1 MTRPLLPAD
10 ARHAEVPSA
19 FPAPTLATELTG
31 TWRLVRLALRRDR
44 VLLPVWVAGTVA
56 LLVLTVVSIVGLYQ
70 TEADRLQYATVA
82 ATNAVARAV
91 DGPMSGTSLGAI
103 VMTEIFGFLAVL
115 VGIMSVQA
123 VVRHTRLDEETGRA
137 ELVGSAIVGRHAR
150 LVAALVVVLVANV
163 AIATAAAVTLVLA
176 GLPSSG
182 SLLAGLALGGIG
194 LTFGA
199 VAAVTAQVSATARGA
214 NGLGGLAVGVAFLLR
229 AVGDALGTVDDTG
242 LRVVSSWPS
251 WLSPIGW
258 GQQLRPFGGDHAWV
272 LVLYAVAVLAL
283 VATAFVL
290 TGHRDV
296 GAGMRPVR
304 PGPAVASPA
313 LTSPAGL
320 AWRLQRG
327 PLLGWGSGL
336 LVAAAAFGA
345 ISDEV
350 DELLE
355 TSDEL
360 VALLGEMGASEVL
373 LDLYAAFMMALLAV
387 VVGAYLTQ
395 AVLRMRAEEVAGRA
409 EPVLATAVG
418 RPGYLASHVLWAV
431 AGASFVLLLV
441 GLVAGTVGGLVT
453 GEWGGR
459 FGDWVLAAVVSLPA
473 ILVLGALTLAA
484 IGWLP
489 RFAVPVAWTAVVLSL
504 VVGQFGGLFDLPQWA
519 LNLSPFTHVPAV
531 PAEELRWL
539 PLLVLTAVA
548 LVVGAIGA
556 VGWRRRDLQV

>member
-1 MTRPLLPAD
+1 MTRTLVTARTGQAGDRPPLA
-10 ARHAEVPSA
+10 
-19 FPAPTLATELTG
+19 APTLATELTG
-31 TWRLVRLALRRDR
+31 TQRLVRLALRRDR
-44 VLLPVWVAGTVA
+44 VLLPVWIAGLVA

-70 TEADRLQYATVA
+70 TEADRVQYATVA

-91 DGPMSGTSLGAI
+91 DGPMSGTSLGAV

-123 VVRHTRLDEETGRA
+123 VVRHTRLEEETGRA

-150 LVAALVVVLVANV
+150 LVAALLVVLLANLS
-163 AIATAAAVTLVLA
+163 IAGATTVTLVLA
-176 GLPSSG
+176 DLPLTG
-182 SLLAGLALGGIG
+182 SLLAGLALGGVG
-194 LTFGA
+194 LTFAGI
-199 VAAVTAQVSATARGA
+199 AAITAQVSETSRGA
-214 NGLGGLAVGVAFLLR
+214 NGLGGLTVGVAFLLR
-229 AVGDALGTVDDTG
+229 AVGDALGAVDGTG
-242 LRVVSSWPS
+242 VRVVSAWPS

-258 GQQLRPFGGDHAWV
+258 GQQLRPFGGDHAWL
-272 LVLYAVAVLAL
+272 LVLYVVAVVAL
-283 VATAFVL
+283 VATAFML

-304 PGPAVASPA
+304 PGPAVASQA
-313 LTSPAGL
+313 LTSSAGL

-327 PLLGWGSGL
+327 PLAAWGSGL

-350 DELLE
+350 DALLE

-360 VALLGEMGASEVL
+360 VALLGEMGVTDVL
-373 LDLYAAFMMALLAV
+373 LDLYAAFMMALLAL

-395 AVLRMRAEEVAGRA
+395 AVLRVRAEEVAGRA

-418 RPGYLASHVLWAV
+418 RTRYLASHLLWGVL
-431 AGASFVLLLV
+431 GATAILLLV

-453 GEWGGR
+453 GEWGTR

-473 ILVLGALTLAA
+473 ILVLGAVTVAA

-489 RFAVPVAWTAVVLSL
+489 RFAVPLAWTVVVLSL
-504 VVGQFGGLFDLPQWA
+504 VVGQFGALFDLPAWV

-531 PAEELRWL
+531 PAEPLRWA

-548 LVVGAIGA
+548 VAIGVVGVA
-556 VGWRRRDLQV
+556 GWRRRDLEV